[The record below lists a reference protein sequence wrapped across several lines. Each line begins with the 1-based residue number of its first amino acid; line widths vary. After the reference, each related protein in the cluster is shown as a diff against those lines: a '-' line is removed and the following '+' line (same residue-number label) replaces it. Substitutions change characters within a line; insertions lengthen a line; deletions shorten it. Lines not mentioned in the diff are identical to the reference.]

1 MKFAILNDTHCGI
14 RNSSDIFLDNA
25 EKFYTAV
32 FFPYLLEN
40 GISHIVHLGD
50 IFDNRKFI
58 NFRALQRHRKMFLNK
73 LREYKITMDI
83 IPGNH
88 DTYYKNTNDLNSL
101 KELLGH
107 FTDCINIIMEPTV
120 MNYDGLDFA
129 LLPWIAQDNEA
140 KSLDFIKNTKALYL
154 GGHLDITGFEM
165 MKGTVN
171 AHGMS
176 ADLFDRFDG
185 VYSGHF
191 HTKSSKNNI
200 HYLGSQMEFFWNDAH
215 DPKYLHF
222 TDCINIIMEPTVMNY
237 DGLDF
242 ALLPWIA
249 QDNEAKSLDFIKNTK
264 ALYLGG
270 HLDITGFEMMKG
282 TVNAHGMSV
291 DLFDRFDGVY
301 SGHFHT
307 KSSKNNIHYLGSQ
320 MEFFWNDAHDPKYFH
335 VFDTNA
341 KQITQVLNPNTLHH
355 RINYD
360 DTRQDYLQY
369 DLSQVEN
376 KFVKIVVIN
385 KNDLFTFDRFVDRIQ
400 ARKIHELKIAD
411 NFNEFIG
418 SSVNDDEVE
427 LEDTTSLLNTY
438 VDAVDTELDKAR
450 IKVQMHE
457 LMIEAQTMEV
467 V

>member
-25 EKFYTAV
+25 DKFYSEL
-32 FFPYLLEN
+32 FFPYLIDN
-40 GISHIVHLGD
+40 NINHIVHLGD

-58 NFRALQRHRKMFLNK
+58 NFRALHRHRKMFLNK

-154 GGHLDITGFEM
+154 GGHLDIAGFEM

-171 AHGMS
+171 AHGIS

-191 HTKSSKNNI
+191 HTKSSKGNI
-200 HYLGSQMEFFWNDAH
+200 HYLGSH
-215 DPKYLHF
+215 
-222 TDCINIIMEPTVMNY
+222 
-237 DGLDF
+237 
-242 ALLPWIA
+242 
-249 QDNEAKSLDFIKNTK
+249 
-264 ALYLGG
+264 
-270 HLDITGFEMMKG
+270 
-282 TVNAHGMSV
+282 
-291 DLFDRFDGVY
+291 
-301 SGHFHT
+301 
-307 KSSKNNIHYLGSQ
+307 

-335 VFDTNA
+335 IFDTDI
-341 KQITQVLNPNTLHH
+341 KQITPVLNPHTLHH
-355 RINYD
+355 RIYYD
-360 DTRQDYLQY
+360 DTKNNYMEY

-376 KFVKIVVIN
+376 KFVKLIVVN

-427 LEDTTSLLNTY
+427 LEDTTTLLNTY
-438 VDAVDTELDKAR
+438 VDAVDTDLDKDR
-450 IKVQMHE
+450 IKVQMYE

>member
-25 EKFYTAV
+25 DKFYSEL
-32 FFPYLLEN
+32 FFPYLIDN
-40 GISHIVHLGD
+40 NINHIVHLGD

-58 NFRALQRHRKMFLNK
+58 NFRALHRHRKMFLNK

-171 AHGMS
+171 AHGIS
-176 ADLFDRFDG
+176 A
-185 VYSGHF
+185 
-191 HTKSSKNNI
+191 
-200 HYLGSQMEFFWNDAH
+200 
-215 DPKYLHF
+215 
-222 TDCINIIMEPTVMNY
+222 
-237 DGLDF
+237 
-242 ALLPWIA
+242 
-249 QDNEAKSLDFIKNTK
+249 
-264 ALYLGG
+264 
-270 HLDITGFEMMKG
+270 
-282 TVNAHGMSV
+282 

-457 LMIEAQTMEV
+457 LMIEAQTLEIV
-467 V
+467 

>member
-25 EKFYTAV
+25 DKFYSEL
-32 FFPYLLEN
+32 FFPYLIDN
-40 GISHIVHLGD
+40 NINHIVHLGD

-58 NFRALQRHRKMFLNK
+58 NFRALHRHRKMFLNK

-101 KELLGH
+101 KELLG
-107 FTDCINIIMEPTV
+107 
-120 MNYDGLDFA
+120 
-129 LLPWIAQDNEA
+129 
-140 KSLDFIKNTKALYL
+140 
-154 GGHLDITGFEM
+154 
-165 MKGTVN
+165 
-171 AHGMS
+171 
-176 ADLFDRFDG
+176 
-185 VYSGHF
+185 
-191 HTKSSKNNI
+191 
-200 HYLGSQMEFFWNDAH
+200 
-215 DPKYLHF
+215 HF

-400 ARKIHELKIAD
+400 SRKIHELKIAD

-438 VDAVDTELDKAR
+438 VDAVDTDLDKDR
-450 IKVQMHE
+450 IKIQMHE
-457 LMIEAQTMEV
+457 LMIEAQTLEIV
-467 V
+467 